1 MIEWISENWIAIAV
15 AAVILFVSYVAGI
28 WLRRFASRAFNRWNK
43 KTGWEGG
50 QFVVQATWTQFLN
63 WVLVVGAFC
72 ATYAVATL
80 SDADTYVISLVYK
93 SLYSLFVV
101 SVFWA
106 AGSLTGKFI
115 RHYAGKI
122 RRLKRSTAVIVNAVR
137 MVVAVIAILV
147 VLDIWGVSTTP
158 IVLALFAVIVILIF
172 VFRDVVANLTSG
184 FQLARGQQVEI
195 GDFIRMESGDE
206 GYVKDISWS
215 TTTIRALDG
224 NLILVPNNR
233 LIQNTIINYG
243 RQMQKACQPFRF
255 YAHVH
260 LKEITGRKAHN
271 LTELLEGL
279 ADVPGSV
286 IYYHTHHFLEEHQFL
301 SPEPAN
307 DFALWITGELGNE
320 LMGEKVASI
329 DTFGFPTIAALRAR
343 IMAVIQ
349 EYLQSN
355 QDYRTVTDDRAF
367 YFIKSL
373 SYILPTPYAAHDL
386 REFVEVLRR
395 ISIHSLSYHVFEA
408 RLKLKKGVNDFSI
421 WIEECVGD
429 KELADSLAALDPYLY
444 TLENVRSKIIELVE
458 KRLG

>member
-15 AAVILFVSYVAGI
+15 AAAIMFVGYIAGI
-28 WLRRFASRAFNRWNK
+28 WLRRFVYRAFNIWHK
-43 KTGWEGG
+43 KSGWDGG

-63 WVLVVGAFC
+63 WVMIVAAFV
-72 ATYAVATL
+72 ATYTL
-80 SDADTYVISLVYK
+80 SNISNADQYVISLVYK
-93 SLYSLFVV
+93 SLYSIFVV
-101 SVFWA
+101 SVLWA

-122 RRLKRSTAVIVNAVR
+122 RRLKRSTAIIVNAVR
-137 MVVAVIAILV
+137 VIIAVIAILL

-206 GYVKDISWS
+206 GYVSDISWS
-215 TTTIRALDG
+215 TTSIRALDG
-224 NLILVPNNR
+224 NLILIPNSR
-233 LIQNTIINYG
+233 LVQNTIINYG
-243 RQMQKACQPFRF
+243 RPVKKACQPFRF

-260 LKEITGRKAHN
+260 LKELTARKAHN
-271 LTELLEGL
+271 LTELLESL
-279 ADVPGSV
+279 SDVPGSV

-307 DFALWITGELGNE
+307 DFALWITDELGNE
-320 LMGEKVASI
+320 LLGEKVASI
-329 DTFGFPTIAALRAR
+329 DTFAFPTIAALRAR
-343 IMAVIQ
+343 IMAVIE
-349 EYLQSN
+349 EYLKSN

-367 YFIKSL
+367 YFVKSI
-373 SYILPTPYAAHDL
+373 SYIFPTPYAAHDL

-395 ISIHSLSYHVFEA
+395 ISMHSLSYHMFEA

-444 TLENVRSKIIELVE
+444 TLESLRAQIIELVE
-458 KRLG
+458 KRI